1 MSYERVISSLKNLF
15 GHSPKQK
22 TPVDAG
28 VRESHKGD
36 TTMSFR
42 LVGDEE
48 QINKSVTDF
57 SKRLRWK
64 MKTKERETLTITPE
78 MAEEMLA
85 YNDRNVPVKGS
96 KLSHF
101 TRQFVEGKW
110 TYTCEPIAFSDAG
123 RLINGQHRLMACRD
137 SRVPFKADVSYGVPD
152 DSFFY
157 MDQFG
162 RPGSDSFAVAAV
174 PNAQMAYS
182 ATRFLVSYEHGSTG
196 GDAALG
202 NLTMSPKEVH
212 EAYLRFA
219 GIQESVKVG
228 LRFKRDRLP
237 SPAIAAGIHYLCSQR
252 SRTAADEYFD
262 KVISGVGFSSVRDP
276 AKKVRDFL
284 VRTDDR
290 IRRADCAAA
299 LIQGWNAIR
308 LRKPLTR
315 IDRSKVGRLV

>member
-1 MSYERVISSLKNLF
+1 MNLF
-15 GHSPKQK
+15 GLWPKRK
-22 TPVDAG
+22 TPVAAG
-28 VRESHKGD
+28 VSVAHIGD
-36 TTMSFR
+36 ETMSFR
-42 LVGDEE
+42 LISDEAD
-48 QINKSVTDF
+48 NKTKTNF

-64 MKTKERETLTITPE
+64 MKTKERETLFITPE
-78 MAEEMLA
+78 MAEEMLT
-85 YNDRNVPVKGS
+85 YNDRNVPVKAS
-96 KLSHF
+96 KLAHF
-101 TRQFVEGKW
+101 TRQFSEGKW

-137 SRVPFKADVSYGVPD
+137 SGIGFQADISYGVPD
-152 DSFFY
+152 DSFYF

-182 ATRFLVSYEHGSTG
+182 TTRFLVSYENGTTS

-202 NLTMSPKEVH
+202 SLTMSPKEVH
-212 EAYLRFA
+212 EAYLRYPS
-219 GIQESVKVG
+219 IQESVKVG

-237 SPAIAAGIHYLCSQR
+237 SPAIAAGVHYLCSQR
-252 SRTAADEYFD
+252 SRTAADDYFD
-262 KVISGVGFSSVRDP
+262 KVISGVGFTSTRDP

-284 VRTDDR
+284 VRTDER
-290 IRRADCAAA
+290 IRRADVAAA

-315 IDRSKVGRLV
+315 IDRNKVGRVV